1 MAAAGEQPTH
11 TSTPHESTTLLPFM
25 NSISRYSVW
34 FHASSL
40 TCCLCASA
48 LFYLLSQPVAAAP
61 RTFNSP
67 EDAVRAL
74 STAVNTRD
82 INALGDILGPSIN
95 DLRSPDPVQAR
106 NELTTFAANLAASN
120 HLSHVSGGRCILET
134 GQDRWPFPIPIVRTN
149 GSWFFDTEA
158 GKEELL
164 NRRIGNDE
172 LEALQSLR
180 AGAQAQREYASRDH
194 NGDEVLQYA
203 QKIISTPGKKDGL
216 YWSPEIDGEISPLG
230 PAFAEAQA
238 EGYLKQPGTQNAP
251 QPFHGYYF
259 RILTSQGKHAPGG
272 AYDYIINGHML
283 AGFAFLAWPARY
295 GVSGIMSFII
305 NQQGK
310 VYQRNLGPDTDSLAK
325 QIKTYDPDP
334 DWTVSKD

>member
-1 MAAAGEQPTH
+1 MPTGPMPNNGNPMLLAAPQQLQPPPLSPAVGAVPPRPASLPLALPPAPPQLAPLPQPASAGRVSRVLSIAPAVRPVRKWQARAAPIAVAVVVAAAGEQPTH

-106 NELTTFAANLAASN
+106 NELTTFAA
-120 HLSHVSGGRCILET
+120 
-134 GQDRWPFPIPIVRTN
+134 
-149 GSWFFDTEA
+149 
-158 GKEELL
+158 
-164 NRRIGNDE
+164 
-172 LEALQSLR
+172 
-180 AGAQAQREYASRDH
+180 
-194 NGDEVLQYA
+194 
-203 QKIISTPGKKDGL
+203 
-216 YWSPEIDGEISPLG
+216 
-230 PAFAEAQA
+230 
-238 EGYLKQPGTQNAP
+238 
-251 QPFHGYYF
+251 
-259 RILTSQGKHAPGG
+259 
-272 AYDYIINGHML
+272 
-283 AGFAFLAWPARY
+283 
-295 GVSGIMSFII
+295 
-305 NQQGK
+305 
-310 VYQRNLGPDTDSLAK
+310 
-325 QIKTYDPDP
+325 
-334 DWTVSKD
+334 